1 MNLKN
6 HSRITQWGF
15 DGIFNTCPIHHIGV
29 RIKGRLVGS
38 RLQVQNK
45 VRDKII

>member
-15 DGIFNTCPIHHIGV
+15 DAIFNTCPIHHIGL

-38 RLQVQNK
+38 GLPVHNK
-45 VRDKII
+45 VMEKSI